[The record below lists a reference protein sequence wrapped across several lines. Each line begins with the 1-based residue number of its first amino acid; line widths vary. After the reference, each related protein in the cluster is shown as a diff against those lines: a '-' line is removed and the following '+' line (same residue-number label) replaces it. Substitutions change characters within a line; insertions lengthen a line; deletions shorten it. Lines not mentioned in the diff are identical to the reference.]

1 MKCSE
6 QRGQSKFLPSR
17 GYNHHSHKTGFTFLD
32 VIDILWQWQVNK
44 YICWKTWWIFIL
56 LTALNCHLVTGP
68 IHVSELVAAQ
78 ACRPPTSPTWWPTD
92 ILRKVSIENGS
103 IEKLQSD
110 DEAFLD
116 RLTNIMVQGVHWGL
130 VIGYIPNILQD
141 YRQDESGIHR
151 CPKAVGAVKSVKL
164 VNFNERVC
172 EEIFRQK
179 NEKHISKL
187 MIKITNLSCCTQ
199 RFISQTLKWYVT

>member
-1 MKCSE
+1 MQERRQKGANSRQTKREWKDVKCSE

-92 ILRKVSIENGS
+92 ILRKVSIENWS

-116 RLTNIMVQGVHWGL
+116 RLINIMVQGVHWGL

-141 YRQDESGIHR
+141 YRQDESDLQSPPLPQSSR
-151 CPKAVGAVKSVKL
+151 CSQMCK
-164 VNFNERVC
+164 VC
-172 EEIFRQK
+172 KFQWKGLWGNI
-179 NEKHISKL
+179 L
-187 MIKITNLSCCTQ
+187 T
-199 RFISQTLKWYVT
+199 

>member
-116 RLTNIMVQGVHWGL
+116 RLIMVQGVHWGQ
-130 VIGYIPNILQD
+130 VIGYPNHIAGLPARWKRSPLLPQSSRCSKMCKVCKFQGKGLWGNIL
-141 YRQDESGIHR
+141 
-151 CPKAVGAVKSVKL
+151 
-164 VNFNERVC
+164 
-172 EEIFRQK
+172 
-179 NEKHISKL
+179 
-187 MIKITNLSCCTQ
+187 T
-199 RFISQTLKWYVT
+199 